1 MACGC
6 SKNKSNSSASINK
19 VTTPTRPSRPLGEGG
34 RVRRA
39 EKRIIR

>member
-6 SKNKSNSSASINK
+6 SKNKSNSSTVNK
-19 VTTPTRPSRPLGEGG
+19 VTAPIKPSRPLSEGG